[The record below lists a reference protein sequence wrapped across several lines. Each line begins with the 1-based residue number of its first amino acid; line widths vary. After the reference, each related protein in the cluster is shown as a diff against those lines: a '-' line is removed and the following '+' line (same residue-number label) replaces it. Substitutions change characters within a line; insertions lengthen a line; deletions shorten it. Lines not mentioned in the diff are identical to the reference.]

1 MYGFNYKEFKN
12 IILLCYNKKRGANMK
27 KIIEEIIQ
35 FRDRR
40 GWKNNDKPE
49 NLAKSI
55 IIEAAELLENYQW
68 GPEYADMQNVKE
80 EIADVLIYSIAFAYD
95 QGFNIEQI
103 IREKLEK
110 NAIKYP
116 EKK

>member
-1 MYGFNYKEFKN
+1 
-12 IILLCYNKKRGANMK
+12 MK
-27 KIIEEIIQ
+27 KIIDEIID
-35 FRDRR
+35 FRDVR

-68 GPEYADMQNVKE
+68 GAEYADMQNVKE

-95 QGFNIEQI
+95 QGFDIEEI
-103 IREKLEK
+103 IREKLKK
-110 NAIKYP
+110 NSIKYP
-116 EKK
+116 AKK

>member
-1 MYGFNYKEFKN
+1 
-12 IILLCYNKKRGANMK
+12 MK
-27 KIIEEIIQ
+27 KIIDEVID
-35 FRDRR
+35 FRNKR
-40 GWKNNDKPE
+40 GWQNNDKPG

-68 GPEYADMQNVKE
+68 GEEFADLENIKE

-95 QGFNIEQI
+95 QGFDIEKI
-103 IREKLEK
+103 IREKLVK